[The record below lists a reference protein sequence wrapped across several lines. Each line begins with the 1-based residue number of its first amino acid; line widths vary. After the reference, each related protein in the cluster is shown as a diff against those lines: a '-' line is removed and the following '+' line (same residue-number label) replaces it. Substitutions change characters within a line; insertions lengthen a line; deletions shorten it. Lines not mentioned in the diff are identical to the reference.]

1 MPVTPPVTPPE
12 TPTRPMN
19 RTRRNLQ
26 LDFGPVPSP
35 DYNASPI
42 SMNDEEQFNNLLQN
56 AQLHFDPEGLADEL
70 GNAEIILEPM
80 DEFEQEIIYEEVP
93 TVPVE
98 DAPAVPIEYAPA
110 VNIENAPEIDFDQVI
125 RINFS
130 ISFFND
136 AFIEE
141 GEDAL
146 DAALDR
152 ISNGPAS
159 PPDVD
164 AYIQMDE

>member
-1 MPVTPPVTPPE
+1 
-12 TPTRPMN
+12 MN

-26 LDFGPVPSP
+26 LDFGPVPTP
-35 DYNASPI
+35 EYNASPI

-56 AQLHFDPEGLADEL
+56 AQLHFDPEGLVDEL

-80 DEFEQEIIYEEVP
+80 EQEIIFEEVP
-93 TVPVE
+93 AVPVE
-98 DAPAVPIEYAPA
+98 NAPAVPIEDPPA
-110 VNIENAPEIDFDQVI
+110 VNIENAPEIDVDEVI
-125 RINFS
+125 RVNFS

-164 AYIQMDE
+164 AYVQMDE

>member
-1 MPVTPPVTPPE
+1 MPITPPVTP
-12 TPTRPMN
+12 TRPMD

-26 LDFGPVPSP
+26 LDFGEVSSP
-35 DYNASPI
+35 EFDQSPL
-42 SMNDEEQFNNLLQN
+42 SFNEEDQFNDLLEN
-56 AQLHFDPEGLADEL
+56 ANLHFDPEGLVDEL

-80 DEFEQEIIYEEVP
+80 EQFNDAQEEIILEEI
-93 TVPVE
+93 
-98 DAPAVPIEYAPA
+98 PAVPIEEVPA
-110 VNIENAPEIDFDQVI
+110 VPIENAPEVDFDQVI
-125 RINFS
+125 RVNFS

-146 DAALDR
+146 DAAIDR
-152 ISNGPAS
+152 IENGPAS

-164 AYIQMDE
+164 AYNQLEE

>member
-1 MPVTPPVTPPE
+1 MPVSPPVTPPE
-12 TPTRPMN
+12 TPTRQTN

-35 DYNASPI
+35 EYNASPI

-56 AQLHFDPEGLADEL
+56 AQLHFDPEGLVDEL
-70 GNAEIILEPM
+70 GNADIILEPID
-80 DEFEQEIIYEEVP
+80 DEPIDNQQEHIIFEEV
-93 TVPVE
+93 
-98 DAPAVPIEYAPA
+98 PAVPIEEAPA
-110 VNIENAPEIDFDQVI
+110 VPVENAPEVDFDQVI

-159 PPDVD
+159 PPDYD
-164 AYIQMDE
+164 AYNQLEE